1 MFDKLL
7 PKEEKYFEYF
17 TEMIAH
23 IRQIAERSQ
32 LLFSVHPYDP
42 VLLFE
47 IIPLEKRCDEIL
59 TKVVKQLNK
68 TFVTPF
74 DREDIFAL
82 IKRLDDISDII
93 LAASVR
99 TDIFKVGSYINGA
112 SEIISIIQHQIQKLE
127 IVLSGLKDKHR
138 RTDELKAVKDLE
150 TQADVVYRKAMTELF
165 ATERDPIELMK
176 KKEILDILENASDK
190 CQSVANL
197 IVSIFIKNS

>member
-42 VLLFE
+42 ALLLE

-99 TDIFKVGSYINGA
+99 TDIFKVGSHINGA
-112 SEIISIIQHQIQKLE
+112 SEIIRIIQHQIQQLE

-176 KKEILDILENASDK
+176 KKEILDILEDASDK

-197 IVSIFIKNS
+197 IVTIFIKNS

>member
-17 TEMIAH
+17 TEMIAY

-99 TDIFKVGSYINGA
+99 TDIFKVGSCINGA

-150 TQADVVYRKAMTELF
+150 SQADVVYRKAMTELF

-197 IVSIFIKNS
+197 IVTIFIKNS